1 MDLSSKIEFVNVSD
15 TGRKRPHNEDS
26 AITDPEIGLALV
38 ADGMGGY
45 KAGEVASA
53 IAAKAVLDILRGD
66 VSLPRSARDD
76 DDVDGDSS
84 LSAEARLVRD
94 SIIDANSHIYRTAT
108 EVPQCQGMGTTIA
121 AVYFHDNTAII
132 AHVGD
137 SRVYRFRDDDL
148 SQVTNDHSLVQELID
163 RGFFTPEEAEAN
175 TPKNLVT
182 RALGIDAAVE
192 VDVQQKATQ
201 PGDIY
206 LLCSDGLNDMVDD
219 EEIRLTLSK
228 YSSNLAEA
236 AHELVR
242 LANES
247 GGKDNISVVLARPRA
262 PFPANAGMIS
272 KFISLMTRG
281 S

>member
-1 MDLSSKIEFVNVSD
+1 MDLSTKIEFVNLSD

-26 AITDPEIGLALV
+26 SIIDPEIGLALV

-53 IAAKAVLDILRGD
+53 IAAKAILDVVRGE
-66 VSLPRSARDD
+66 SKISH
-76 DDVDGDSS
+76 SS
-84 LSAEARLVRD
+84 DPSEGRAALSPEALLVRD
-94 SIIDANSHIYRTAT
+94 SIIDANRHIFKTAT
-108 EVPQCQGMGTTIA
+108 EVPQCHGMGTTVV
-121 AVYFHDNTAII
+121 AVFFYNNTAII

-137 SRVYRFRDDDL
+137 SRVYRYRDDEL
-148 SQVTNDHSLVQELID
+148 AQVTSDHSLVQELID

-182 RALGIDAAVE
+182 RALGIDATVE
-192 VDVQQKATQ
+192 VDVTEQATR

-228 YSSNLAEA
+228 YSTNLVQA

-247 GGKDNISVVLARPRA
+247 GGEDNISVVLARPRA
-262 PFPANAGMIS
+262 PFPANVGIFS
-272 KFISLMTRG
+272 KLTSLLTTG